1 MLLKK
6 AIETYVDYLKTKE
19 RSKETIRGY
28 GQELNALSLFIEQ
41 EHNGAVY
48 LDDIELRDLEGYLA
62 QQKEKGSSAKTRSRQ
77 VSIFRSF
84 YAYLFNRD
92 LVEKDI
98 SRKLESISYQEKE
111 RTYLT
116 PEEMET
122 LIANIDHQLVKAA
135 TITMANT
142 GLRISE
148 LCKLTLSDVDLKK
161 NLIQVRQGKGNKD
174 RVIPINF
181 KLKKE
186 LENYLKHIRPKT
198 TSSYFFATTR
208 TGRLSRQTVN
218 ETLIE
223 TVAKLGWEKHV
234 TAHILRHSF
243 ASNLVRNQAPLP
255 AVQKLLG
262 HSNLTVTSRYIHQ
275 DLGQLQQAVNLI

>member
-6 AIETYVDYLKTKE
+6 AIETYLDYLKAKE

-48 LDDIELRDLEGYLA
+48 LDDIELKDLEGYLTR
-62 QQKEKGSSAKTRSRQ
+62 QKEKGSSAKTRSRQ
-77 VSIFRSF
+77 VSILRSF
-84 YAYLFNRD
+84 YAFLFKRD

-98 SRKLESISYQEKE
+98 SQKLESISYQEKE
-111 RTYLT
+111 RTHLT

-122 LIANIDHQLVKAA
+122 LIENIDHPLVKTA

-148 LCKLTLSDVDLKK
+148 LCKLTLNDVDFKK

-174 RVIPINF
+174 RVIPINA
-181 KLKKE
+181 KLKEE
-186 LENYLKHIRPKT
+186 LENYLKSIRPKT
-198 TSSYFFATTR
+198 SSSFFFATTR

-223 TVAKLGWEKHV
+223 TVAKLGWQKHV